1 MTAKAYILPE
11 TAIMFQSSGG
21 TVAFTPTSLA
31 AGAGRQSAQ
40 HDFGASARAFMFDAR
55 AYCKF
60 ATTPVVGEIIDVY
73 LKTSDG
79 THIDNDDGTT
89 DAGVSAEDKLKNLTY
104 IGSIIVDEASTTPEF
119 VMSAPVSIRARYV
132 QVVFW
137 NRTADAFSA
146 TATDHGFVLNP
157 TTMQAQDT

>member
-11 TAIMFQSSGG
+11 TAITFQASGG
-21 TVAFTPTSLA
+21 TVLFTPTSLA
-31 AGAGRQSAQ
+31 AGAGHQSAQ
-40 HDFGASARAFMFDAR
+40 HDFGASARVFMFDAR

-60 ATTPVVGEIIDVY
+60 TTTPIVGEVIDVY

-89 DAGVSAEDKLKNLTY
+89 DAAVSAEEKLRNLTW
-104 IGSIIVDEASTTPEF
+104 IGSIMVDEASTTVKF
-119 VMSAPVSIRARYV
+119 VMSTPVSIRARYV

-137 NRTADAFSA
+137 NRTVDAVSA
-146 TATDHGFVLNP
+146 TAADNGFVLNP